1 MLKHTLLLALL
12 ALLASRAMANNCD
25 AIRADIDA
33 RVRKNGISNHSL
45 SVVDR
50 AASGPGRVVGNCDQG
65 SKKILMTQ
73 PGPAS
78 PATPGAP
85 ASPGTPATPAA
96 PATTPGSAAKSGPSQ
111 TVPNRRDPK
120 HNRRTDDILT
130 ECRDGS
136 IVTGPD
142 CSKANSANPAA
153 PAAASRPKP

>member
-12 ALLASRAMANNCD
+12 PLLASSAMANNCD

-33 RVRKNGISNHSL
+33 RVRANGVSKHSL

-65 SKKILMTQ
+65 SKTILMTQ
-73 PGPAS
+73 PGPAT
-78 PATPGAP
+78 PA
-85 ASPGTPATPAA
+85 TPATPAA
-96 PATTPGSAAKSGPSQ
+96 TPGSGAKSAPTQ
-111 TVPNRRDPK
+111 AVPNRREPR
-120 HNRRTDDILT
+120 HSRHSDDILT

-142 CSKANSANPAA
+142 CSKPRSANPAA

>member
-12 ALLASRAMANNCD
+12 PLLASSAMANNCD

-33 RVRKNGISNHSL
+33 RVRANGVSKHSL

-65 SKKILMTQ
+65 SKTILMTQ
-73 PGPAS
+73 PGPAT
-78 PATPGAP
+78 PA
-85 ASPGTPATPAA
+85 TPATPAA
-96 PATTPGSAAKSGPSQ
+96 TPGSGAKSAPTQ
-111 TVPNRRDPK
+111 AVPNRREPR
-120 HNRRTDDILT
+120 HSRHSDDILT

-142 CSKANSANPAA
+142 CSKPRSANPAVA
-153 PAAASRPKP
+153 AAASRPKP